1 MNFSPHFRRSR
12 CKLLLAELLSSLE
25 AVEADLGDLEEV
37 LGVVEAQRARFP
49 HLDDAEIA
57 SRRAFVLA
65 SRRSTLSVREDLATH
80 APKSVRVAGGA
91 PGARRKAGTPER
103 EGLLANEG
111 GGLCSPAPGP
121 SPSAAAASAGG
132 GTSAGGSG
140 GCGGAGGTR
149 ELAAAREEVNASY
162 VEAGMSRQQ
171 AQMEMQ
177 EEALDHLSA
186 AVGRIKS
193 LGTEMNEELSTQ
205 ARMLASLEDSV
216 DSASDAMASLKAKMK
231 AMASSKDRGKC
242 CAIIVLTVLLFGL
255 TSLVLYT

>member
-111 GGLCSPAPGP
+111 GGLCSPAPG
-121 SPSAAAASAGG
+121 GG
-132 GTSAGGSG
+132 GAIVL
-140 GCGGAGGTR
+140 
-149 ELAAAREEVNASY
+149 ELAAATRQAGGRGASTARKRGSLGEEASSG
-162 VEAGMSRQQ
+162 EDASQ
-171 AQMEMQ
+171 AQQ
-177 EEALDHLSA
+177 
-186 AVGRIKS
+186 
-193 LGTEMNEELSTQ
+193 
-205 ARMLASLEDSV
+205 
-216 DSASDAMASLKAKMK
+216 
-231 AMASSKDRGKC
+231 
-242 CAIIVLTVLLFGL
+242 
-255 TSLVLYT
+255 